1 MPLVVAGIGVVATL
15 VAGTVGAL
23 ITQRWSDSR
32 ETISWERERQRER
45 ERWARED
52 EARTFEQ
59 RRQAYVEFY
68 EALKAMARTAY
79 NHCFGFTDE
88 PELAEGWQSDAF
100 AKLAQLQFYADR
112 SVSHA
117 ASEAYS
123 AVWRWGHYGVHD
135 APDDPAFEELE
146 QHFDQAENEMLSLM
160 RRSLSI
166 PEGT

>member
-1 MPLVVAGIGVVATL
+1 M
-15 VAGTVGAL
+15 

-32 ETISWERERQRER
+32 EAVAWERERQRER

-79 NHCFGFTDE
+79 DHCFGFTDE
-88 PELAEGWQSDAF
+88 TQLAEGWQSETF

-112 SVSHA
+112 PVSHA
-117 ASEAYS
+117 ASEAYGAAWS
-123 AVWRWGHYGVHD
+123 WGHYGVHD
-135 APDDPAFEELE
+135 APDDPAFGDLNEA
-146 QHFDQAENEMLSLM
+146 FDQAEHEMLSLM

-166 PEGT
+166 PEGDLTLPLPGYSDEAD